1 MILGTMFSCMDENIE
16 AIQKVRDQR
25 AVILSFLGLDETT
38 QIAFTIYLNKTK
50 ESVLDNISRGDLYEE
65 IYELTNFY
73 SFNVSVGTKLKEN
86 QLKFLKIIKEVIAI
100 EGNPLPINQAQ
111 LHSLIRVKY
120 APPEKYVVQQENDE
134 LSFDF

>member
-86 QLKFLKIIKEVIAI
+86 
-100 EGNPLPINQAQ
+100 
-111 LHSLIRVKY
+111 
-120 APPEKYVVQQENDE
+120 
-134 LSFDF
+134 